1 MAKKPIVRNLTEEEE
16 WQPWD
21 PGNEKG
27 VWGWAGDNAWDDWK
41 NLDDDGCLRL
51 VGDLVEDALT
61 KKEQKRV
68 TPAHIEAICA
78 ELREHTRDTMEA
90 TFHSIL
96 DAMQWAW
103 EIAYTPNDGDVEH
116 AIKKA
121 KGDLGDDIRMAD
133 YWDLIRSHA
142 PAGPKEWSPR
152 GTWTDTRIF
161 EELEENIHYRRKPKA
176 YDRYLVF
183 DWKGTRSVADMKAAL
198 TAHPEQGKPADVD
211 FEIEEWADQ
220 FMRYFFTEL
229 EKRMQ
234 DVETGNRV
242 DFDSMWANVLEDDDR
257 MKTVRREIL
266 EFLKKP
272 LPEPSEE

>member
-16 WQPWD
+16 WKPWD
-21 PGNEKG
+21 PGNDKG
-27 VWGWAGDNAWDDWK
+27 AWGWASDNAWDDWK
-41 NLDDDGCLRL
+41 NLDDDECHRL
-51 VGDLVEDALT
+51 VSDLVEDALT

-68 TPAHIEAICA
+68 TQTHIEAICA
-78 ELREHTRDTMEA
+78 ELHENTWDTLEA

-103 EIAYTPNDGDVEH
+103 EIAYTPNDDDIET
-116 AIKKA
+116 ALEKA
-121 KGDLGDDIRMAD
+121 KGELGDDIRLAD
-133 YWDLIRSHA
+133 YWDLVRSEI
-142 PAGPKEWSPR
+142 PVGPKEWSPR
-152 GTWTDTRIF
+152 AAWTDNRIF
-161 EELEENIHYRRKPKA
+161 KELEENITYRRKPKA

-183 DWKGTRSVADMKAAL
+183 DWLGTGPVADMKAAL
-198 TAHPEQGKPADVD
+198 KEHPEQGSPKDVE

-234 DVETGNRV
+234 GVETGNRV
-242 DFDSMWANVLEDDDR
+242 DFDSMWANVLEDGDR
-257 MKTVRREIL
+257 MKSVRKEIL